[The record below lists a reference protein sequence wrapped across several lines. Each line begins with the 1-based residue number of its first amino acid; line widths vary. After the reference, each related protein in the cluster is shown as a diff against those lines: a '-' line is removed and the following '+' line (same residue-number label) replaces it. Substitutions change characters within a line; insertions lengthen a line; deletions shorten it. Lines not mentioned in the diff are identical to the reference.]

1 MRIED
6 TVIEGCKLIEIEPHV
21 DERGFFARTWCANE
35 FRHAGLA
42 TDLVQCSVSRNIA
55 RGTTRGLHFQL
66 PPSRESKLVTC
77 SRGAVLD
84 VVLDIRPDSSTF
96 LQHISVELNSENCR
110 SLYVPS
116 GCAHGFQTLAENS
129 DVRYQMSDE
138 YVPELAAG
146 IRWDDPVLNID
157 WPGPV
162 TAMNDRDAHYAD
174 LDIDWLRSLD
184 WTMRQ

>member
-1 MRIED
+1 MRQRIQTCRVSHRSGAVFGVQKYRTWYD
-6 TVIEGCKLIEIEPHV
+6 SGAPFSVAAKPGVKARHL
-21 DERGFFARTWCANE
+21 FAR
-35 FRHAGLA
+35 
-42 TDLVQCSVSRNIA
+42 
-55 RGTTRGLHFQL
+55 
-66 PPSRESKLVTC
+66 
-77 SRGAVLD
+77 RGA
-84 VVLDIRPDSSTF
+84 RCRSGYKAGFKYF